1 LPVRIWLGYPLADK
15 LHLQCQGESIL
26 LGKLCLNAPMIR
38 LPHRPAC
45 GPSAVGYLRVVVGLV
60 LVSAGYYAL
69 AVVGTVLS
77 VPPSNFAII
86 WPATAFLVTV
96 LLLTPTGHWWIYLV
110 ALLPTHFHMVYRY
123 EQTDTPVLVILCQI
137 GGNFALAI
145 ATTFAV
151 RLMSKGPLRFDNF
164 QSLLKFILVAGV
176 LVPGIVNA
184 LILCLFL
191 WIGWATDFW
200 ISWRQWMLASVFP
213 TVTIP
218 PMLVMTFRRELA
230 GYRTDTAKY
239 YAELVILIVA
249 LLAVCILVFEWEH
262 PQPEYVQVLLLAPL
276 PFLLWAAIR
285 LAVGGTS
292 LALLIFAGG
301 VAASALA
308 GRGPFAMSAP
318 IENVL
323 SVQVFLITVSIPLLL
338 LAALVEERARASAS
352 LRLSE
357 QRLLTLQQEEHQR
370 IAEVLHSSTA
380 QHLTAMALHLMSL
393 KSMATQSPGT
403 AQTIED
409 IETSLKEATRELRSF
424 SYLLHP
430 MEVQRDGLFPT
441 LQRYLDGFAMRTRL
455 QAQIRASSG
464 IDDLPLALQE
474 ALMRVVQEALANT
487 YRHASASKVVV
498 KFSRVRRRLHLVIHD
513 DGGGFPRDSRLPK
526 LGVGIPGMRARMRQF
541 GGTLDFRTGPRG
553 TFVHAVVPLNRQ
565 VEG

>member
-1 LPVRIWLGYPLADK
+1 
-15 LHLQCQGESIL
+15 
-26 LGKLCLNAPMIR
+26 MI
-38 LPHRPAC
+38 
-45 GPSAVGYLRVVVGLV
+45 
-60 LVSAGYYAL
+60 
-69 AVVGTVLS
+69 GTVLS

-86 WPATAFLVTV
+86 WPATAFLVAA
-96 LLLTPTGHWWIYLV
+96 LLLTPPGHWWIYLM
-110 ALLPTHFHMVYRY
+110 ALVPTHFYMVYRY
-123 EQTDTPVLVILCQI
+123 EQTDTPFLVILCQI

-145 ATTFAV
+145 ATTLAV
-151 RLMSKGPLRFDNF
+151 WVMSKGPLRFDNLR
-164 QSLLKFILVAGV
+164 SLLKFILVAGV

-191 WIGWATDFW
+191 WTGWAADFW
-200 ISWRQWMLASVFP
+200 ICWRQWMLASVFP
-213 TVTIP
+213 TVIIP
-218 PMLVMTFRRELA
+218 PMLVIAFRRELA

-239 YAELVILIVA
+239 YAELFILLA
-249 LLAVCILVFEWEH
+249 GLLAVCVLVFELEH
-262 PQPEYVQVLLLAPL
+262 PQPQYGQVLLLAPL

-301 VAASALA
+301 VAASALV

-323 SVQVFLITVSIPLLL
+323 SVQVFLITISIPLML

-352 LRLSE
+352 LQLSE

-370 IAEVLHSSTA
+370 IAEDLHSSTA

-393 KSMATQSPGT
+393 KSMMTKSPGT

-455 QAQIRASSG
+455 QARIQASSY
-464 IDDLPLALQE
+464 IDDIPLLLQE
-474 ALMRVVQEALANT
+474 ALMRVAQEALTNT
-487 YRHASASKVVV
+487 YRHASASKVIV
-498 KFSRVRRRLHLVIHD
+498 KFSRVRRRLHLVIRD
-513 DGGGFPRDSRLPK
+513 DGRGFPRDQHTGRGDLPR
-526 LGVGIPGMRARMRQF
+526 LGVGIPGMRARVRQF
-541 GGTLDFRTGPRG
+541 GGTLDIRASTRG
-553 TFVHAVVPLNRQ
+553 TFVHAVVPLNPPS
-565 VEG
+565 

>member
-1 LPVRIWLGYPLADK
+1 
-15 LHLQCQGESIL
+15 
-26 LGKLCLNAPMIR
+26 M
-38 LPHRPAC
+38 
-45 GPSAVGYLRVVVGLV
+45 GYLQVVIGVV

-86 WPATAFLVTV
+86 WPATAFLVAV

-110 ALLPTHFHMVYRY
+110 ALVPTHFHMVDHY
-123 EQTDTPVLVILCQI
+123 EQADTPLLVILCQI

-145 ATTFAV
+145 ATTLAV
-151 RLMSKGPLRFDNF
+151 RLMSKGPLQFNTLR
-164 QSLLKFILVAGV
+164 SLLKFILVAGV
-176 LVPGIVNA
+176 LVPSIVNA

-191 WIGWATDFW
+191 WTGWAADFW

-218 PMLVMTFRRELA
+218 PMLVIAFRRELA
-230 GYRTDTAKY
+230 GHRTDTAKY
-239 YAELVILIVA
+239 CAELVILLA
-249 LLAVCILVFEWEH
+249 TLLAVCILAFELEH
-262 PQPEYVQVLLLAPL
+262 PQLQHVQVLLLAPL
-276 PFLLWAAIR
+276 PLLLWAATR

-323 SVQVFLITVSIPLLL
+323 SVQVFLITISIPLMLV
-338 LAALVEERARASAS
+338 AALVEERARASAS
-352 LRLSE
+352 LQLSE

-370 IAEVLHSSTA
+370 IAEDLHSSTA

-393 KSMATQSPGT
+393 KLTMTKSPGT
-403 AQTIED
+403 AQTIEE

-430 MEVQRDGLFPT
+430 MEVQRDGLLPT

-455 QAQIRASSG
+455 ETRIRAPG
-464 IDDLPLALQE
+464 YIDDLPLPLQE

-498 KFSRVRRRLHLVIHD
+498 KLSRVRRRLHLVIHD
-513 DGGGFPRDSRLPK
+513 DGRGFPHDLHTEPGNPPR

-541 GGTLDFRTGPRG
+541 GGALNVHTSTLG
-553 TFVHAVVPLNRQ
+553 TFVHAVVPLDRQ
-565 VEG
+565 VKG